1 MGPPD
6 CRRAP
11 SESLEWVVDF
21 KEGLAAEFCDMF
33 TELLLPEELLAAG
46 MELTEEAI

>member
-11 SESLEWVVDF
+11 SESLEWAVDF
-21 KEGLAAEFCDMF
+21 KEGLAPGFCDMF
-33 TELLLPEELLAAG
+33 TVFPDELLAAG
-46 MELTEEAI
+46 IELTEEAI